1 MEIKNIEQ
9 QLLKIF
15 DSKTVEEIL
24 RAGKY
29 KEFLPGEEIIRPGH
43 YIKAIPLILKGS
55 VKIMREDN
63 DGKELLLYY
72 LGENDSC
79 AMSLTCCLS
88 LRKSEV
94 KAIAEEKT
102 EMLMIPVEYVEKW
115 MEKYPS
121 WKSFVFGTYQK
132 RFEEMLNAIDSIAF
146 KKMDERLLEY
156 LERKKNALNTKE
168 LNITHEEIANDI
180 GTSREVIS
188 RLLKQLERMGAVKLS
203 RNKIELLS

>member
-24 RAGKY
+24 RVGKY
-29 KEFLPGEEIIRPGH
+29 QEFLTGEEIIRPGQ

-102 EMLMIPVEYVEKW
+102 DMLMIPVEYVEKW

-156 LERKKNALNTKE
+156 LERKKNTLKTKE
-168 LNITHEEIANDI
+168 LIITHEEIANDI

-188 RLLKQLERMGAVKLS
+188 RLLKQLERMGEIKLY

>member
-24 RAGKY
+24 RVGKY
-29 KEFLPGEEIIRPGH
+29 QEFLQGEEIIRPGQ

-115 MEKYPS
+115 MEKYPI

>member
-1 MEIKNIEQ
+1 
-9 QLLKIF
+9 
-15 DSKTVEEIL
+15 
-24 RAGKY
+24 
-29 KEFLPGEEIIRPGH
+29 
-43 YIKAIPLILKGS
+43 
-55 VKIMREDN
+55 MREDN

>member
-24 RAGKY
+24 RVGKY
-29 KEFLPGEEIIRPGH
+29 QEFLTGEEIIRPGQ

-102 EMLMIPVEYVEKW
+102 DMLMIPVEYVEKW

-146 KKMDERLLEY
+146 KKMVERLLEY
-156 LERKKNALNTKE
+156 LERKKNTLKTKE
-168 LNITHEEIANDI
+168 LIITHEEIANDI

-188 RLLKQLERMGAVKLS
+188 RLLKQLERMGEIKLY

>member
-24 RAGKY
+24 RVGKY
-29 KEFLPGEEIIRPGH
+29 KEFLPGEEIIRPGQ

>member
-15 DSKTVEEIL
+15 DSKIVEEVL
-24 RAGKY
+24 QVGK
-29 KEFLPGEEIIRPGH
+29 FHVFMPGEEIIRPGQ

>member
-24 RAGKY
+24 RVGKY
-29 KEFLPGEEIIRPGH
+29 QEFLPGEEIIRPGQ

-102 EMLMIPVEYVEKW
+102 DMLMIPVEYVEKW

-121 WKSFVFGTYQK
+121 WKSYVFGTYQK

-156 LERKKNALNTKE
+156 LERKKNTLKTKE
-168 LNITHEEIANDI
+168 LIITHEEIANDI

>member
-1 MEIKNIEQ
+1 
-9 QLLKIF
+9 
-15 DSKTVEEIL
+15 
-24 RAGKY
+24 
-29 KEFLPGEEIIRPGH
+29 
-43 YIKAIPLILKGS
+43 
-55 VKIMREDN
+55 
-63 DGKELLLYY
+63 
-72 LGENDSC
+72 
-79 AMSLTCCLS
+79 
-88 LRKSEV
+88 
-94 KAIAEEKT
+94 
-102 EMLMIPVEYVEKW
+102 MIPVEFVEKW

-188 RLLKQLERMGAVKLS
+188 RLLKQLERMGEVKLS